1 MADVVVAVDAVDVVV
16 AVDVAAEA
24 AVAAVAAA
32 AGAFFGVAA
41 AVTEAAA
48 CRGAA
53 AVIVESMQFLAHWRK
68 KEGAVGG
75 STNYPANCLR
85 TVPLRLVRST
95 DPRPAS
101 RRTRSIFAS
110 TRFVPHAP
118 EAVTLW
124 VRIAA
129 SGRPLTA
136 NGESPGRQQ
145 ERIDVAVD
153 ASRLLG
159 VADPE

>member
-1 MADVVVAVDAVDVVV
+1 MVVDVAVADVVVAVDAVDVVV
-16 AVDVAAEA
+16 AVAVAAEA

-85 TVPLRLVRST
+85 HSPFATSPQHGS
-95 DPRPAS
+95 A
-101 RRTRSIFAS
+101 TRKQTYLIYLCFDA
-110 TRFVPHAP
+110 
-118 EAVTLW
+118 LC
-124 VRIAA
+124 AA
-129 SGRPLTA
+129 RA
-136 NGESPGRQQ
+136 
-145 ERIDVAVD
+145 
-153 ASRLLG
+153 
-159 VADPE
+159 